1 MTPDTAERAPLFL
14 PTCDAAE
21 AADRP
26 SWLDLAR
33 VGCGD
38 DPADPADLGR
48 AIVRLATLAAAT
60 HRARAAEAFAEGGAA

>member
-14 PTCDAAE
+14 PTCDAIE

-33 VGCGD
+33 AGCGD
-38 DPADPADLGR
+38 DPADLGR